1 MQKLILAFLIF
12 ALVAC
17 NDKPSSK
24 ILSASSGAL
33 NNLTVVM
40 PNTMWEGPV
49 GESIREKLAGP
60 INGLPQVE
68 PMFAIN
74 QMPDEAFSGFM
85 RKQRTFLKIEQADTA
100 ALEIIKDEYARPQT
114 GILVKGPTEEAI
126 INLIKK
132 DSAQIVNTIKETE
145 FTEKVRRI
153 SLSLKE
159 DKPLTEAF
167 GITMKFPTA
176 YRYAKEDEDF
186 FWIRK
191 DIPNGDMNIT
201 VYEVP
206 YNLIDRDSNTIGSL
220 IKMRD
225 SIGGDNITVSEGMR
239 FITEAAFA
247 PYLSK
252 TTIAGR
258 PAYQMNGIW
267 EVKGRYMA
275 GPFVNFTVDDKENDR
290 YLVLEG
296 FVFKPSANKRD
307 NLFELESILR
317 SVKFVDKK

>member
-1 MQKLILAFLIF
+1 MQKLLLAFFLF

-17 NDKPSSK
+17 NDKPQGK
-24 ILSASSGAL
+24 ILSASSGGL
-33 NNLTVVM
+33 NNLTVIM
-40 PNTMWEGPV
+40 SNDLWAGQL
-49 GESIREKLAGP
+49 GENIREKLAGP
-60 INGLPQVE
+60 VNGLPQVE

-74 QMPDEAFSGFM
+74 QMPNEAFSGFM

-100 ALEIIKDEYARPQT
+100 SLEVVHDEYARPQT
-114 GILVKGPTEEAI
+114 GIILKGPNEADI
-126 INLIKK
+126 INLIKR
-132 DSAQIVNTIKETE
+132 DSAKIVDIYKDAEI
-145 FTEKVRRI
+145 TEKIRRI

-167 GITMKFPTA
+167 GITMKFPSA
-176 YRYAKEDEDF
+176 YRYAKEDQDF
-186 FWIRK
+186 YWIRK

-239 FITEAAFA
+239 FITEEAFA
-247 PYLSK
+247 PYLSE
-252 TTIAGR
+252 TTIDGK
-258 PAYQMNGIW
+258 PAYQMKGMW
-267 EVKGRYMA
+267 EVKGRFMA
-275 GPFVNFTVDDKENDR
+275 GPFVNFTIDDKENNR

-307 NLFELESILR
+307 NIFELEAILR
-317 SVKFVDKK
+317 SVKFVD